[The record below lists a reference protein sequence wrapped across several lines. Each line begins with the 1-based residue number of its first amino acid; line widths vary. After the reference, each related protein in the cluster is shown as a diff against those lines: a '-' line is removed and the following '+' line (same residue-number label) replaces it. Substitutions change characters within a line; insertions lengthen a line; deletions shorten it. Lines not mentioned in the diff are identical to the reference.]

1 MLGASERTHA
11 ELREKLGQRGRVER
25 LEGGC
30 GDGEA
35 REAAVRVCTQRC
47 ERARARVCEC
57 VCAYVRVRTCACAC
71 VRVRVRVW

>member
-1 MLGASERTHA
+1 MAERTHA

-30 GDGEA
+30 GGGEA
-35 REAAVRVCTQRC
+35 REAAVRVCTHRC
-47 ERARARVCEC
+47 VRMCVCVCEC